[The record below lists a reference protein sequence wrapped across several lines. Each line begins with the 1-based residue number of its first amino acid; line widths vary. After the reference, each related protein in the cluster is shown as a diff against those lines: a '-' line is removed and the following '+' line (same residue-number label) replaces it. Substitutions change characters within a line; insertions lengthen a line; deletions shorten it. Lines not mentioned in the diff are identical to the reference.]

1 MIEPIITYL
10 NALLTPLGFRTFPLT
25 GLVERGDATF
35 PAVYLRGGEY
45 QAINAEVST
54 VYHRLL
60 DGPND
65 TDDEDDESPVNNS
78 IVTRTYS
85 LRAVAIFPH
94 DLYGDDDQYL
104 EDKVI
109 RNIAG
114 QLKHRNIKT
123 LKNTL
128 ELVEVST
135 IPGASARGRE
145 AWGEEFDGIEY
156 VEKRRIVY
164 VDYTLTLRGFSNCL
178 DAVGCGDADIDVR
191 QAIIDEYCT
200 GACDPA
206 SITTN
211 GDSPALEVASGASQD
226 IAVHDSAGADVGT
239 RSGATV
245 TIADGTVTVNGA
257 GSIAAVAEGTTNVN
271 VENSAGTDVGS
282 LAGSTVT
289 VADADVNVNGS
300 DYGSVVA
307 EGAINVQVVD
317 QSGVQVGSLNGA
329 GEWEVNTAAGCPVG
343 AKLTKTGQTTSYA
356 TGDDG
361 DLQAGRDVDFYT
373 LPSNNPFGNTNR
385 FTDELGGSTYTNNIV
400 IDWSTYDGFEV
411 LGYYRVIAGNID
423 WATAISQA
431 QALSVGGFSGW
442 RNVNVTELVNV
453 MNYAVSHTFNYPPFN
468 ATMTV
473 VHSFWLSTTA
483 PNSAAS
489 AMYAVT
495 SSGLIGTL
503 VKGATAAKFFA
514 VRTFTVTGTTLT

>member
-65 TDDEDDESPVNNS
+65 TDNEDDESPVNNS

-109 RNIAG
+109 RNLAG

-135 IPGASARGRE
+135 IPGATARGRE
-145 AWGEEFDGIEY
+145 AWDEEFDGIEY

-178 DAVGCGDADIDVR
+178 DAVGCWDADIDVR

-200 GACDPA
+200 DGDCDPA

-211 GDSPALEVASGASQD
+211 GDSPALEVASGATQD

-282 LAGSTVT
+282 LSGSTVT
-289 VADADVNVNGS
+289 IGDMTL
-300 DYGSVVA
+300 DYPDG
-307 EGAINVQVVD
+307 
-317 QSGVQVGSLNGA
+317 
-329 GEWEVNTAAGCPVG
+329 
-343 AKLTKTGQTTSYA
+343 TTEA
-356 TGDDG
+356 
-361 DLQAGRDVDFYT
+361 LV
-373 LPSNNPFGNTNR
+373 LVPGNTVTIDPELIIGLAGTESSYT
-385 FTDELGGSTYTNNIV
+385 FTTPGWDTSFSVSAQTVSGGGSISNIV
-400 IDWSTYDGFEV
+400 IDGGAPVFTFVGAS
-411 LGYYRVIAGNID
+411 IPA
-423 WATAISQA
+423 
-431 QALSVGGFSGW
+431 SV
-442 RNVNVTELVNV
+442 V
-453 MNYAVSHTFNYPPFN
+453 VSFDITG
-468 ATMTV
+468 T
-473 VHSFWLSTTA
+473 
-483 PNSAAS
+483 
-489 AMYAVT
+489 VT
-495 SSGLIGTL
+495 S
-503 VKGATAAKFFA
+503 VKLEF
-514 VRTFTVTGTTLT
+514 